1 MPDWVLDWC
10 GADMKAAISQTVFT
24 AMATTHGGSQQV
36 LMADYDASGWP

>member
-1 MPDWVLDWC
+1 
-10 GADMKAAISQTVFT
+10 MKAAISQTVFT